1 MKTLEDIKANDFENF
16 WNGVLEQS
24 GNLRI
29 EEPKLPRVR
38 KVPARCTDS
47 DDEFTDAVPTTEKD
61 YYKKI
66 FMDSFDLLLACLI

>member
-47 DDEFTDAVPTTEKD
+47 DDEFTD
-61 YYKKI
+61 
-66 FMDSFDLLLACLI
+66 